1 MKRIWVVLCV
11 LAFSLM
17 SFAEEDTLE
26 IKKEIEGINKEIYDD
41 GSKITPLQ
49 DELGDVEFDKLGSG
63 IGESS
68 EKDKLKEMKLTGDE
82 LSDVDVNVEDNIN
95 EEIATDLNDPK
106 ARSWWKYILIGIAIV
121 AGASAL

>member
-1 MKRIWVVLCV
+1 MKRILIIFCV
-11 LAFSLM
+11 LIFSLL

-26 IKKEIEGINKEIYDD
+26 IKKEIKGINKEIYDD
-41 GSKITPLQ
+41 GSKITPVQ
-49 DELGDVEFDKLGSG
+49 NELGDVEFEKLGSG

-68 EKDKLKEMKLTGDE
+68 EKDKLKDMKLVGDE
-82 LSDVDVNVEDNIN
+82 LSDVGVDVEDNLN
-95 EEIATDLNDPK
+95 EDIATDLNDPK